1 MIWNLTSCLLPA
13 LSLLGCLFAASPCI
27 AEPVTVANGST
38 NLTVWVE
45 TSAGRVRQSPGSSL
59 TWDGSPGDV
68 ASYGTNA
75 SFIGSWVIQNAH
87 SYGVFLG
94 EDGAVQVVDQSS
106 FHTKWFFLGFS
117 FMFCIGLM
125 GLSARWTKNL
135 VGGGH
140 NE

>member
-1 MIWNLTSCLLPA
+1 MWNHISSSLQA
-13 LSLLGCLFAASPCI
+13 LSLLGFLFGASPCI

-38 NLTVWVE
+38 NFTVWVE
-45 TSAGRVRQSPGSSL
+45 TSAGRVRQSPGSSM
-59 TWDGSPGDV
+59 TWDASPGDV
-68 ASYGTNA
+68 AAYGTNGTFV
-75 SFIGSWVIQNAH
+75 SSWVVQNAH
-87 SYGVFLG
+87 SYGVFLS
-94 EDGAVQVVDQSS
+94 EDGNVQVVDQST